1 MLVEI
6 GEKKQLEG
14 ERGVIDGPLRRLMEG
29 KSNARFS
36 VVVGGEIR
44 GDARNDKEDSLDLA
58 AMYRLID
65 QVLTF
70 CCRVLRNVS

>member
-58 AMYRLID
+58 AMY
-65 QVLTF
+65 
-70 CCRVLRNVS
+70 